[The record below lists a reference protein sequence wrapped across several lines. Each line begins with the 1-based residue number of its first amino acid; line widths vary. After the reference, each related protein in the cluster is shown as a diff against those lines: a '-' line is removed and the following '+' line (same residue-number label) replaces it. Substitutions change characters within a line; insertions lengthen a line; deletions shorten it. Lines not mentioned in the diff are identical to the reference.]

1 MSRPLSFYIHIPYCL
16 KRCGYCDFNTY
27 TPGELKAGS
36 DIAEVSTGYID
47 LLIAESKI
55 AKGKLQGSKPIE
67 TIFFG
72 GGTPTLMEPA
82 DLGRVLD
89 SLKSDFGF
97 ATNIEITIEANPDTV
112 SKEKLA
118 ALRGVG
124 INRIS
129 FGMQSAATHVL
140 AVLDRTHNPEN
151 VIRATNW
158 AREVGFEQ
166 VSVDLIYGTPGETIE
181 DWRATIKSALEL
193 PITHISAYALIVE
206 DGTKLA
212 AQVKRGEIVIPDD
225 DQTAD
230 KYLIADEEFSKAGFN
245 WYELSNWAKAGGEC
259 RHNIAYWQGDNWW
272 GLGPGA
278 HSHIDGVRFWN
289 VKHPTTYK
297 KLLESND
304 SPVLDSETLVAEQIE
319 SERIMLAIRLP
330 SGISKASLCGES
342 LARIESY
349 VTAGQLSAQSWEAG
363 VVSLTRS
370 GRLMADRIVR
380 EILLQQRLTMHLAH
394 NILLGL
400 LALVF
405 LASGAMKLSGSEKG
419 LAGTRDVNIGDRI
432 ARLIGLVEAVAAVGL
447 IYAIRYPEELI
458 GWLAN
463 LVLWIAMGVAIYSHS
478 KANKMK
484 SAVPAV
490 VLLILLS
497 ATLVII

>member
-1 MSRPLSFYIHIPYCL
+1 MPLSFYIHIPYCI

-55 AKGKLQGSKPIE
+55 AKSKLQESKPIE

-89 SLKSDFGF
+89 SLKADFGF
-97 ATNIEITIEANPDTV
+97 AENIEITIEANPDTV

-151 VIRATNW
+151 VIKATNW

-181 DWRATIKSALEL
+181 DWCATIKSALAL

-245 WYELSNWAKAGGEC
+245 WYELSNWSKPGGEC

-289 VKHPTTYK
+289 VKHPTSYK

-304 SPVLDSETLVAEQIE
+304 SPVMDSETLVAEQIE

-330 SGISKASLCGES
+330 SGISKASLSGKS

-380 EILLQQRLTMHLAH
+380 EILL
-394 NILLGL
+394 
-400 LALVF
+400 
-405 LASGAMKLSGSEKG
+405 
-419 LAGTRDVNIGDRI
+419 
-432 ARLIGLVEAVAAVGL
+432 
-447 IYAIRYPEELI
+447 
-458 GWLAN
+458 
-463 LVLWIAMGVAIYSHS
+463 
-478 KANKMK
+478 
-484 SAVPAV
+484 
-490 VLLILLS
+490 
-497 ATLVII
+497 

>member
-55 AKGKLQGSKPIE
+55 AKGKLQASKPIE

-151 VIRATNW
+151 VIKATNW

-245 WYELSNWAKAGGEC
+245 WYELSNWSKPGGEC

-297 KLLESND
+297 NLLESKG
-304 SPVLDSETLVAEQIE
+304 SPVMDSETLVAEQIE

-330 SGISKASLCGES
+330 SGISKASLSGES

-380 EILLQQRLTMHLAH
+380 EILL
-394 NILLGL
+394 
-400 LALVF
+400 
-405 LASGAMKLSGSEKG
+405 
-419 LAGTRDVNIGDRI
+419 
-432 ARLIGLVEAVAAVGL
+432 
-447 IYAIRYPEELI
+447 
-458 GWLAN
+458 
-463 LVLWIAMGVAIYSHS
+463 
-478 KANKMK
+478 
-484 SAVPAV
+484 
-490 VLLILLS
+490 
-497 ATLVII
+497 